1 MSRNGSGVY
10 SLPAGNPVVTNTT
23 ISSTWANTTLTD
35 LATAMT
41 GSVAADGQTPMTG
54 ALNMN
59 TNKISGLAD
68 GTLSADATTLS
79 QVNTAIAT
87 ATGALSA
94 VYLAKASN
102 LSDVASASTSR
113 TNLGLG
119 TIATQN
125 SNNVTITGG
134 SITGITDL
142 AVADGGTGS
151 STLSA
156 NAVLLGNGT
165 SALQT
170 VAPSTNG
177 NVLTSNGTTWTSA
190 APSIKGLGF
199 GGETWHDVTA
209 SRAFGTTYTNSNA
222 YPIQINIY
230 GTASSGNAQITITV
244 AGNVV
249 GSSTGTGSGV
259 TYVGITGV
267 IVPTGA
273 TYSATQTSVSAI
285 TNWSELY

>member
-1 MSRNGSGVY
+1 
-10 SLPAGNPVVTNTT
+10 
-23 ISSTWANTTLTD
+23 
-35 LATAMT
+35 MT

-102 LSDVASASTSR
+102 LSDVANATTSR
-113 TNLGLG
+113 TNLVAAKSGANSDITSLTGL
-119 TIATQN
+119 TTPL
-125 SNNVTITGG
+125 T
-134 SITGITDL
+134 
-142 AVADGGTGS
+142 VAQGGTGAA
-151 STLSA
+151 TLTA
-156 NAVLLGNGT
+156 NNVLLGNGT
-165 SALQT
+165 SAPQV
-170 VAPSTNG
+170 VAPSTSG
-177 NVLTSNGTTWTSA
+177 NVLRSNGTTWTSA
-190 APSIKGLGF
+190 ALSIKGLGL
-199 GGETWHDVTA
+199 GGEVWNNVTA

-230 GTASSGNAQITITV
+230 GTAASGNAQITITV

-249 GSSTGTGSGV
+249 GSSTGTGAGV

-273 TYSATQTSVSAI
+273 TYSATQTNVSVL

>member
-1 MSRNGSGVY
+1 
-10 SLPAGNPVVTNTT
+10 
-23 ISSTWANTTLTD
+23 
-35 LATAMT
+35 MT

-94 VYLAKASN
+94 IYLAKASN

-142 AVADGGTGS
+142 TVADGGTGS

-170 VAPSTNG
+170 VAPSTTG

-199 GGETWHDVTA
+199 GGEVWNNVTA

-249 GSSTGTGSGV
+249 GSSTGTGAGV
-259 TYVGITGV
+259 SFVGITGV

-273 TYSATQTSVSAI
+273 TYSATQTNVSAI